1 MDEKLITK
9 FMKGAVDAVVSQ
21 PKAIKQVGKDLS
33 DIGKTSFKNVK
44 NGIYPDGKFS
54 KTGLAKTMLTMNDNQ
69 GRRAANLYTG
79 KKLNTP
85 MILGAAA
92 LGATAVVGN
101 PGNLVNGKNLESQK
115 MSDYESLM
123 GIAGLTATRLGPN
136 PIENGQLS
144 AMSADGT
151 AGRTSSQAPTL
162 NASGNMVFGMHNSR
176 H

>member
-9 FMKGAVDAVVSQ
+9 FMKGAVDA
-21 PKAIKQVGKDLS
+21 ADM
-33 DIGKTSFKNVK
+33 GKTSFKNVK

-54 KTGLAKTMLTMNDNQ
+54 KTGLAKTMLTMNDRQ

-79 KKLNTP
+79 KKLNTTI
-85 MILGAAA
+85 ILGAAT
-92 LGATAVVGN
+92 LGVAAVVGN
-101 PGNLVNGKNLESQK
+101 PANLVNGKNLESEK
-115 MSDYESLM
+115 MIDYESLM
-123 GIAGLTATRLGPN
+123 GIVGLTATRLGPN